1 MQREEGVNI
10 VWYDRQRPAPNDQA
24 TLTIQKTGIGTINN
38 AAAEALNRPDAIEL
52 GFDPEARV
60 IAIKAAAPGS
70 PNAIRVRQQGNSSTR
85 EFGIRSFLSFFGIE
99 YEGSRRYPATRAP
112 DGDMLLVDLKE
123 GGVDVSLKGRKKS
136 REEG

>member
-1 MQREEGVNI
+1 MQETEDANI
-10 VWYDRQRPAPNDQA
+10 KWYDRQRPAPNDQP

-38 AAAEALNRPDAIEL
+38 AAAEFLNRPDTIDL
-52 GFDPEARV
+52 GYDPEARV
-60 IAIKAAAPGS
+60 IAIRAATPDS

-85 EFGIRSFLSFFGIE
+85 EFGIRSFLRFFGIE
-99 YEGSRRYPATRAP
+99 HEGSRRYQASPAR

-123 GGVDVSLKGRKKS
+123 AGVDVSLKRRKKS